1 MKRKVISNRLSVIS
15 KDTEK
20 KVISDQLEEDPLP
33 AIRSPL
39 SVKDLTVNGQRST
52 DNGLLLKTENFK
64 LITDDFST
72 PHLDTKIH
80 LAGLELK
87 NPVMVASGTFGYGK
101 EYARFVDLNQLG
113 AIVVKGI
120 SLYPMDGNPPPRL
133 AETPA
138 GLLNSIG
145 LQNVGLEAFISSK
158 LPFLEGVDSLV
169 IVNILGHTIE
179 EYVALAE
186 ELSKHSRVDALE
198 INISCPNVDKGGLA
212 FGTDRQSTFDVVQA
226 VREVTHLPLI
236 TKLSPNV
243 TNIAAIAQSAQEAGT
258 DAISLINTVLG
269 MAIDIHQRKPALARI
284 VGGLSGPAI
293 KPIAV
298 RMVWQVSQA
307 VDVPIIG
314 MGGIMNAED
323 AIEFFLAGASAISI
337 GTAHF
342 VDPET
347 PIKVLK
353 GIEEYMTRYQ
363 FHKITD
369 IIGNLIIEGR
379 E

>member
-1 MKRKVISNRLSVIS
+1 MS
-15 KDTEK
+15 KNPEYRSQESGVRSQKSGVRSQESESRTSQTATRNQNIDTE
-20 KVISDQLEEDPLP
+20 
-33 AIRSPL
+33 
-39 SVKDLTVNGQRST
+39 
-52 DNGLLLKTENFK
+52 
-64 LITDDFST
+64 
-72 PHLDTKIH
+72 IH
-80 LAGLELK
+80 LAGLALK

-101 EYARFVDLNQLG
+101 EYAQFVDLNQLG

-120 SLYPMDGNPPPRL
+120 SLHPMDGNPPPRL

-145 LQNVGLEAFISSK
+145 LQNVGLEGFISSK
-158 LPFLEGVDSLV
+158 LPFLEGIDSLV

-179 EYVALAE
+179 EYVVLAR

-226 VREVTHLPLI
+226 VRQVTHLPLI

-258 DAISLINTVLG
+258 DAVSLINTVLG

-307 VDVPIIG
+307 VDIPIIG

-323 AIEFFLAGASAISI
+323 AIEFLLAGASAISI

-353 GIEEYMTRYQ
+353 GIEEYMMKYQ
-363 FHKITD
+363 FHKITE
-369 IIGNLIIEGR
+369 IIGNLNIPKT
-379 E
+379 

>member
-1 MKRKVISNRLSVIS
+1 MNKNQK
-15 KDTEK
+15 
-20 KVISDQLEEDPLP
+20 
-33 AIRSPL
+33 IRSQESESGIQQVSPPAL
-39 SVKDLTVNGQRST
+39 QSVTASPGIDLRV
-52 DNGLLLKTENFK
+52 
-64 LITDDFST
+64 
-72 PHLDTKIH
+72 HV
-80 LAGLELK
+80 AGLKLK

-101 EYARFVDLNQLG
+101 EYATFVDLNQLG

-120 SLYPMDGNPPPRL
+120 SLQPMDGNPPPRI

-145 LQNVGLEAFISSK
+145 LQNVGLKNFISSK
-158 LPFLEGVDSLV
+158 LPFLESVDSLV

-179 EYVALAE
+179 EYVALAT
-186 ELSKHSRVDALE
+186 ELSRHPRVDALE

-212 FGTDRQSTFDVVQA
+212 FGTDRQATFDVVQA
-226 VREVTHLPLI
+226 VRQVTHLPLI

-243 TNIAAIAQSAQEAGT
+243 TNIAAIAQSAQEAGS
-258 DAISLINTVLG
+258 DALSLINTVLG
-269 MAIDIHQRKPALARI
+269 MAIDIHRRKPALARI

-307 VDVPIIG
+307 VDIPIIG
-314 MGGIMNAED
+314 MGGIMNADD
-323 AIEFFLAGASAISI
+323 AIEFLLAGASAVSI

-342 VDPET
+342 VDPQT

-353 GIEEYMTRYQ
+353 GIEEYMMRYQ
-363 FHKITD
+363 FHTITE
-369 IIGNLIIEGR
+369 IIGNLIR
-379 E
+379 D